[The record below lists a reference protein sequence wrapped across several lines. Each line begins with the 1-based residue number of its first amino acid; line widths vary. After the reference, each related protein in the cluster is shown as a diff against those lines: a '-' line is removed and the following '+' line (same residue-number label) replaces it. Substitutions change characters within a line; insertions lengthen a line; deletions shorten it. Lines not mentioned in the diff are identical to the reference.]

1 MLFKQSDLSYDPFQ
15 EASDI
20 LNESV
25 YLDESEAVVSAKAIP
40 VVENNTIGAFVVRF
54 NDVST
59 FAEDHGVSYED
70 AMNVIAESNNIDVN
84 DLAVAVKE
92 TTIMANPSIVN
103 ELCNVVVTP
112 IPETDS
118 MYQFTEACVDAFIES
133 GDVSYMDLLVEETTN
148 NEPRA
153 GEPGGAT
160 KYTYDGNAFKID
172 KDGNRTN
179 YRTLGGRIQDAAAN
193 AKATRDNAKLDMQNE
208 KSTIKKL
215 LKAVKYYGYTTPKE
229 RIAAAL
235 SALTK
240 KYNKIIANI
249 PEDPSQRKWY
259 QSILK
264 TIDNIIRKLTGFLN
278 KKNGQKDKDNS
289 TNAHSER
296 TNAHSERTNA
306 HSERETQER
315 SVVTHNSSTSNNT
328 GGSSNSSH
336 SSAGSYTSNPRLY
349 APRYTLPSGNSTP
362 RLGGP
367 SDNPKLSG
375 PKPTPRLGGPSG
387 AVLRLPAPS
396 GKSDSAS
403 HEKPKVAKRGV
414 TPKLAPDSVYEQ
426 INRYQNRFKK
436 PHSFTTKKVKNY
448 LDYKTSKPYYQF
460 T

>member
-160 KYTYDGNAFKID
+160 KYTYDGFAHKID

-179 YRTLGGRIQDAAAN
+179 YATVGGRIGLAKNNARYDRED
-193 AKATRDNAKLDMQNE
+193 AKADMKNE
-208 KSTIKKL
+208 QSTIKKL

-289 TNAHSER
+289 

-460 T
+460 TRRPYR